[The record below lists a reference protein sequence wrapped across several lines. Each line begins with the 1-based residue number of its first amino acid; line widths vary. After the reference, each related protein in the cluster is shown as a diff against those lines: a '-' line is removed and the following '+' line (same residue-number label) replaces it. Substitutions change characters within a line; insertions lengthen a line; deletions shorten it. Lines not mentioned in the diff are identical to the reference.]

1 MKEKIKKYWFPV
13 LSFILTLVI
22 SLFWVAL
29 RVNHSG
35 ISKFLGADNNPSFL
49 IMNLPVMVCVL
60 SWIGCALALLGLIL
74 WDRKKWPAVTGFVI
88 GVIMTVAAVAVI
100 IFGAKDYL
108 RFIMVHF
115 WESAAITAGI
125 ALFALVLLF
134 PPRWKTWVK
143 AAVIGAVIV
152 AAVII
157 GYELRPCDFTYGAVV
172 YAVEDEYQIVFSTS
186 DSAICWVEIGGENYY
201 DLYAGSMRSAD
212 KVHKVTVP
220 QQVLD
225 AAGGY
230 TTCARQMIYRG
241 PFGGY
246 TGKTI
251 SRDYNFRPVDSSDGL
266 YHVAISDVHEAVEAV
281 TLAATAKETL
291 PLAAHEVQNADF
303 IVLLGDLVS
312 MVETEKDAQ
321 LANELAHNI
330 TKGEIPVI
338 YARGNH
344 EIKGEYA
351 EVLYKYVGSRNQEYY
366 YTVTLG
372 DDDVFAVVLDMGED
386 HEDDYWEYYGTAQF
400 DIYRARQTEMLEQ
413 VLEDGDYENY
423 QYRMM
428 LCHIPVVYVDKN
440 GYFEEF
446 RTQWT
451 TLLNEL
457 ELDIGLS
464 GHKHV
469 LWPLIPGQVEPGTTL
484 VYNDSYSGETGEVE
498 GGYLLD
504 FNFANF
510 LAGRRSLQQE
520 GDTQSD
526 GNDQYVCLHTHVD
539 LTRAKQISNYINS
552 RAESINGVYPFGGG
566 LFNDIPTAIKRPQ
579 K

>member
-1 MKEKIKKYWFPV
+1 MKEKIKRYWFPA
-13 LSFILTLVI
+13 LSFLLTLVI

-35 ISKFLGADNNPSFL
+35 ISKFLGADTNPGFL

-60 SWIGCALALLGLIL
+60 SWIGCALALSGLICG
-74 WDRKKWPAVTGFVI
+74 KKWPAVAGFVI
-88 GVIMTVAAVAVI
+88 GVVMTVAATAVI

-108 RFIMVHF
+108 RFILVHF
-115 WESAAITAGI
+115 YESLAITAGI
-125 ALFALVLLF
+125 LIFAWIFLFS
-134 PPRWKTWVK
+134 PKMKTWVK
-143 AAVIGAVIV
+143 AVLIGIV
-152 AAVII
+152 VLAAVII

-172 YAVEDEYQIVFSTS
+172 YAVEDDYQIVFSTS
-186 DSAICWVEIGGENYY
+186 DSAICWVEIGGERYY
-201 DLYAGSMRSAD
+201 DLYAGSMRSKD
-212 KVHKVTVP
+212 RVHKVTVP
-220 QQVLD
+220 QKVLD

-230 TTCARQMIYRG
+230 TTCAKQMIYRG

-251 SRDYNFRPVDSSDGL
+251 SRGYDFRPVDTSDGL
-266 YHVAISDVHEAVEAV
+266 YHVAISDVHEAVEAA
-281 TLAATAKETL
+281 TAAATVSAGEL
-291 PLAAHEVQNADF
+291 GQISLSDVQTTDF

-321 LANELAHNI
+321 LANELAYAI
-330 TKGEIPVI
+330 TKGEMPVI

-351 EVLYKYVGSRNQEYY
+351 EVLYKYVGSKNQEYA

-400 DIYRARQTEMLEQ
+400 DIYRQAQTEMLED
-413 VLEDGDYENY
+413 VLEAGDYDKY
-423 QYRMM
+423 RYRMM
-428 LCHIPVVYVDKN
+428 ICHIPVVYVDKN
-440 GYFEEF
+440 GYFETF
-446 RTQWT
+446 RNDWT
-451 TLLNEL
+451 ALLNEM

-484 VYNDSYSGETGEVE
+484 VYNDAFSGATNKVE
-498 GGYLLD
+498 GGYLID
-504 FNFANF
+504 FNFPNF
-510 LAGRRSLQQE
+510 LAGRRSLEQA
-520 GDTQSD
+520 GGTQGN
-526 GNDQYVCLHTHVD
+526 GNDQYVCLHTRVD
-539 LTRAKQISNYINS
+539 LSKKQVSNYVNS
-552 RAESINGVYPFGGG
+552 KGESINGYYPFAEG
-566 LFNDIPTAIKRPQ
+566 LFNDIPTEIKRPE

>member
-1 MKEKIKKYWFPV
+1 M
-13 LSFILTLVI
+13 
-22 SLFWVAL
+22 
-29 RVNHSG
+29 
-35 ISKFLGADNNPSFL
+35 
-49 IMNLPVMVCVL
+49 
-60 SWIGCALALLGLIL
+60 
-74 WDRKKWPAVTGFVI
+74 
-88 GVIMTVAAVAVI
+88 
-100 IFGAKDYL
+100 
-108 RFIMVHF
+108 
-115 WESAAITAGI
+115 
-125 ALFALVLLF
+125 
-134 PPRWKTWVK
+134 
-143 AAVIGAVIV
+143 
-152 AAVII
+152 
-157 GYELRPCDFTYGAVV
+157 
-172 YAVEDEYQIVFSTS
+172 
-186 DSAICWVEIGGENYY
+186 
-201 DLYAGSMRSAD
+201 
-212 KVHKVTVP
+212 
-220 QQVLD
+220 
-225 AAGGY
+225 
-230 TTCARQMIYRG
+230 
-241 PFGGY
+241 
-246 TGKTI
+246 
-251 SRDYNFRPVDSSDGL
+251 
-266 YHVAISDVHEAVEAV
+266 
-281 TLAATAKETL
+281 AATAKETL
-291 PLAAHEVQNADF
+291 PLAALEVQNADF
-303 IVLLGDLVS
+303 IVLLGDLIS

-451 TLLNEL
+451 TLLNEMD
-457 ELDIGLS
+457 LDIGLS

-539 LTRAKQISNYINS
+539 LTHAKQISNYINS
-552 RAESINGVYPFGGG
+552 EAESINGVYPFGSG

>member
-1 MKEKIKKYWFPV
+1 MKEKVKKYWFPA
-13 LSFILTLVI
+13 LSFLLTLVI

-60 SWIGCALALLGLIL
+60 SWIGCALALAG
-74 WDRKKWPAVTGFVI
+74 WTVWNRKKWPAITGFVI
-88 GVIMTVAAVAVI
+88 GTVMTVAAVFVI

-115 WESAAITAGI
+115 WESVVITGGI
-125 ALFALVLLF
+125 LIFAWILLF
-134 PPRWKTWVK
+134 PPKLKAWVK
-143 AAVIGAVIV
+143 GAMIAIVVV

-172 YAVEDEYQIVFSTS
+172 YAVEDDYQIVFSTS
-186 DSAICWVEIGGENYY
+186 DSAICWVEIGGEIYY

-220 QQVLD
+220 QPVLD

-230 TTCARQMIYRG
+230 TTCAKQMIYRG

-251 SRDYNFRPVDSSDGL
+251 SRSYDFRPVDSSDGL
-266 YHVAISDVHEAVEAV
+266 YHIAISDVHEAVDAAV
-281 TLAATAKETL
+281 AAATSRDNT
-291 PLAAHEVQNADF
+291 DF

-321 LANELAHNI
+321 LANELAYGI

-351 EVLYKYVGSRNQEYY
+351 EVLYKYVGSKNQEYT

-372 DDDVFAVVLDMGED
+372 EDEVFAVVLDMGED

-400 DIYRARQTEMLEQ
+400 DIYRAAQTEMLEEI
-413 VLEDGDYENY
+413 LEEGSYENY
-423 QYRMM
+423 RYRMM

-440 GYFEEF
+440 GYFESF
-446 RTQWT
+446 RNEWT
-451 TLLNEL
+451 VLLNEM

-469 LWPLIPGQVEPGTTL
+469 LWPLIPGQVEANTKL
-484 VYNDSYSGETGEVE
+484 VYSDAYSGAKGKVE
-498 GGYLLD
+498 GGYLID
-504 FNFANF
+504 FNFPNF
-510 LAGRRSLQQE
+510 LAGRRSLQQA
-520 GDTQSD
+520 GGTQSN
-526 GNDQYVCLHTHVD
+526 GKDQYVCLVTHADFATGRQV
-539 LTRAKQISNYINS
+539 SNYLNS
-552 RAESINGVYPFGGG
+552 RNEILTGVYPFAEGT
-566 LFNDIPTAIKRPQ
+566 FSDILTNLKRPE

>member
-1 MKEKIKKYWFPV
+1 MKEKFKKYWFPALGFV
-13 LSFILTLVI
+13 LTLLI

-35 ISKFLGADNNPSFL
+35 ISKFLGADSNPSFL

-60 SWIGCALALLGLIL
+60 SWVGCALALGGLII
-74 WDRKKWPAVTGFVI
+74 WPKKKGLTIAGFVI
-88 GVIMTVAAVAVI
+88 GLVMTIAAIFVI

-108 RFIMVHF
+108 RFILVHF
-115 WESAAITAGI
+115 RESIVITCGI
-125 ALFALVLLF
+125 ALFAWVLLF
-134 PPRWKTWVK
+134 PPKLKTWVK
-143 AAVIGAVIV
+143 GLILAAVVLVAVV
-152 AAVII
+152 I

-172 YAVEDEYQIVFSTS
+172 YAVEDDYQIVFSTS
-186 DSAICWVEIGGENYY
+186 DSAICWVEIGGERFY

-220 QQVLD
+220 QDVLD

-230 TTCARQMIYRG
+230 TTCAKQMIYRG

-246 TGKTI
+246 TGKTL
-251 SRDYNFRPVDSSDGL
+251 SRSYNFRPVDSSDGL
-266 YHVAISDVHEAVEAV
+266 YHVAISDVHEAVEAA
-281 TLAATAKETL
+281 TAAATAEDVL
-291 PLAAHEVQNADF
+291 PLAFDNAQKADF

-321 LANELAHNI
+321 LANELAYAI
-330 TKGEIPVI
+330 TKGEMPVI

-351 EVLYKYVGSRNQEYY
+351 EVLYKYVGSKNQEFY

-372 DDDVFAVVLDMGED
+372 DDDVFVVVLDMGED

-400 DIYRARQTEMLEQ
+400 DIYRMAQTEMLEK
-413 VLEDGDYENY
+413 VLEEGDYENY
-423 QYRMM
+423 RYRMM

-446 RTQWT
+446 RNDWT
-451 TLLNEL
+451 ALLNEMK
-457 ELDIGLS
+457 LDIGLS

-469 LWPLIPGQVEPGTTL
+469 LWPLIPGQVEPYTTL
-484 VYNDSYSGETGEVE
+484 IYSDAYSGEEGKVE
-498 GGYLLD
+498 GGYLID
-504 FNFANF
+504 FNFPNF
-510 LAGRRSLQQE
+510 LAGRRSLQQA
-520 GDTQSD
+520 GGTQSN
-526 GNDQYVCLHTHVD
+526 GNSWYVCLHTRVD
-539 LTRAKQISNYINS
+539 LNQGLQVSNYINS
-552 RAESINGVYPFGGG
+552 EGVSINGVYPFAPG
-566 LFNDIPTAIKRPQ
+566 LFNDIATDIKRP
-579 K
+579 

>member
-13 LSFILTLVI
+13 ASFLLTLVV

-29 RVNHSG
+29 RINHSG
-35 ISKFLGADNNPSFL
+35 ISKFLGADTNPSFL
-49 IMNLPVMVCVL
+49 IMNLPVIVCVL
-60 SWIGCALALLGLIL
+60 SWIGCALALIGWIV
-74 WDRKKWPAVTGFVI
+74 WDRKKWPTVAGFVTGMI
-88 GVIMTVAAVAVI
+88 MTAAAIAVIM
-100 IFGAKDYL
+100 FGAKDYL

-115 WESAAITAGI
+115 RESLMISGCI
-125 ALFALVLLF
+125 LIFAWILLF
-134 PPRWKTWVK
+134 PPRMKTWIK
-143 AAVIGAVIV
+143 AVLIGIVV
-152 AAVII
+152 AASVIA

-172 YAVEDEYQIVFSTS
+172 YAVEDDYQIVFSTS
-186 DSAICWVEIGGENYY
+186 DSAICWVEIDGENYY
-201 DLYAGSMRSAD
+201 DLYAGSMRSKD

-220 QQVLD
+220 QSVLD

-230 TTCARQMIYRG
+230 TTCAKQMIYRG

-246 TGKTI
+246 TGKTL
-251 SRDYNFRPVDSSDGL
+251 SKSYEFRPVDASDGL
-266 YHVAISDVHEAVEAV
+266 YHVAISDVHEAVEAA
-281 TLAATAKETL
+281 TAAATAVDVL
-291 PLAAHEVQNADF
+291 PLSSNIRNTDF

-321 LANELAHNI
+321 LANELAYAI

-351 EVLYKYVGSRNQEYY
+351 EELYKYVGSKNQEYA

-400 DIYRARQTEMLEQ
+400 DIYRQAQTGMLEEI
-413 VLEDGDYENY
+413 LEDGDYGNY

-428 LCHIPVVYVDKN
+428 VCHIPVVYVDKN
-440 GYFEEF
+440 GYFEAF
-446 RTQWT
+446 RNEWT
-451 TLLNEL
+451 NLLNEM

-469 LWPLIPGQVEPGTTL
+469 LWPLIPGQAEPNSTL
-484 VYNDSYSGETGEVE
+484 VYSDAFSGETNKVE
-498 GGYLLD
+498 GGYLID
-504 FNFANF
+504 FNFPNF
-510 LAGRRSLQQE
+510 LAGRRSLYQA
-520 GDTQSD
+520 GGTQSN
-526 GNDQYVCLHTHVD
+526 GNDQYVCLHTRVD
-539 LTRAKQISNYINS
+539 LTRTQQVSNYVNS
-552 RAESINGVYPFGGG
+552 KGESINGYYPFADG
-566 LFNDIPTAIKRPQ
+566 LFNDIPTEIKRPE